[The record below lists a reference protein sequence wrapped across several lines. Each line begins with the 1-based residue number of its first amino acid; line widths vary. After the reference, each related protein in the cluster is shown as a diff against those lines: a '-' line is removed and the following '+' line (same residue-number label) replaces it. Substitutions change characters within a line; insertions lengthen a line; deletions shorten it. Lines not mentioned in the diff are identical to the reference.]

1 MSELLTTVLFKVV
14 LDKVFAS
21 AVTVMF
27 ALPLKETPFIVLA
40 LANVPAAI
48 SS

>member
-1 MSELLTTVLFKVV
+1 MLFKVV

-27 ALPLKETPFIVLA
+27 ALPSKETPFIVLA
-40 LANVPAAI
+40 VANVVAVPAVTLV
-48 SS
+48 